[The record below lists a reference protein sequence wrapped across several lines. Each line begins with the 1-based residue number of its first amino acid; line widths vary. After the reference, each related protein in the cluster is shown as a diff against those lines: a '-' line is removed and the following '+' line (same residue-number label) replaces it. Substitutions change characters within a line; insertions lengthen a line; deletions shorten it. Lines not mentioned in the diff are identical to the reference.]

1 MTPTLGRVLI
11 ADDEPSLLKMMT
23 AYLRRLGY
31 AVAAVQTSAE
41 AWAAMEADPGG
52 FVCAVLDA
60 TMSGMPLEELGRKMI
75 GASPSLRILVASG
88 FPVDVT
94 ALENAAPNRVAFLH
108 KPFTPEMLANT
119 VRRLLAPQDEA
130 V

>member
-23 AYLRRLGY
+23 AYLQRLGY
-31 AVAAVQTSAE
+31 AVAAVQTAAE
-41 AWAAMEADPGG
+41 AWEQMEADPSG

-60 TMSGMPLEELGRKMI
+60 TMSGTPLEQLGRKMLY
-75 GASPSLRILVASG
+75 ANPSLRILVASG

-94 ALENAAPNRVAFLH
+94 ALEDVAPNRVAFLH
-108 KPFTPEMLANT
+108 KPFTPEMLANAI
-119 VRRLLAPQDEA
+119 RRLLAPQEEG